1 MPSCAPADPLMH
13 RHADAKRFDLLML
26 RLQLALLRSEAS
38 FPAMR
43 DQVREMA
50 GVLQEKSNIPMVQE
64 QLPLI
69 QEIQTDEFW
78 QDVTVVLLE
87 LVRKRLRALI
97 KLIERT
103 RRTVV
108 FADFEDELGPE
119 SMIALP
125 GFGSGAEFERFR
137 AKARS
142 FLQAH
147 EDHLSV
153 VKLRLNEPLT
163 PNDLD
168 DLEELLIEAGRRM
181 RRWAG
186 RWPTSGSTLRR

>member
-1 MPSCAPADPLMH
+1 
-13 RHADAKRFDLLML
+13 ML

-87 LVRKRLRALI
+87 RVRKRLRALV

-119 SMIALP
+119 SVIALP
-125 GFGSGAEFERFR
+125 GFGAGAEFERFR
-137 AKARS
+137 VNARS
-142 FLQAH
+142 FLKAH
-147 EDHLSV
+147 EDDLSV
-153 VKLRLNEPLT
+153 LKLRLNEPLT

-186 RWPTSGSTLRR
+186 RWPTSGSTLRRWRRASRSGRRASARVA